1 MTIIYKMIA
10 PKVWGIGSTQK
21 LATGA
26 IVTVK
31 KKDGTEK
38 KETVASP
45 IGEKDG
51 LFLYTIMAQERPI
64 SSRRPSGGGYGRR
77 CPNCGSH
84 EVMCDANG
92 KPYFCDECDSI

>member
-10 PKVWGIGSTQK
+10 PNVWGIGSKEK
-21 LATGA
+21 LATGSV
-26 IVTVK
+26 VTVK

-51 LFLYTIMAQERPI
+51 LFLYCIEQKP
-64 SSRRPSGGGYGRR
+64 RRPSGGGYDRYSRR

-92 KPYFCDECDSI
+92 RPYFCDECDSI